1 MSENK
6 HTNTPELPEFLNAE
20 PEDMGAGLIN
30 MDTGERI
37 SWGDLEQPD
46 EILAAL
52 AARKAEESEKG
63 AAE

>member
-20 PEDMGAGLIN
+20 PDDMGAGLIN

-46 EILAAL
+46 EIIAAI
-52 AARKAEESEKG
+52 ARRAEESEKG
-63 AAE
+63 GAE